1 MRKHNTI
8 TIITTILALAGLWS
22 CQEREVADENI
33 AAYSFTAAVETVSE
47 GNDIPVHLA
56 FSDGGLVVDNESWGD
71 KWKSAEFYGKLFDAR
86 GREVENAVFS
96 GPEGVIT
103 NGSTLGLSKNGRTDI
118 VIGALREGEYTLSV
132 NLRTRYTV
140 DTWATA
146 AFSVLKK
153 SQGGTPA
160 EDETVLV
167 DDITVPGADNGLEI
181 DDIGNIVLDLKYYN
195 ASNPFRFRCTVRPA
209 NATNKQL
216 RASSG
221 TQDVADAAIDGQ
233 TLLVIVP
240 KSIGRSTVTVRS
252 EDGNAEKSFGVTVIR
267 SADEPTGFTLPTDD
281 GERDAFGFDIAGRLE
296 LDIDAWNESNPFDYE
311 CKAIP
316 ATASKPALVA
326 SSDNEPVLEAAI
338 RDGNKLRLTPKS
350 PGYATVTVS
359 TTDGKIVRKMS
370 VVVFSKISLVIDA
383 LESEPSEED
392 KEHGIFPCELTIKTS
407 SKWTP
412 KMFQVEVFGKA
423 MGRIDLTDSAD
434 SFKVDSLKNARTAY
448 FSVQE
453 KVPVLYLSN
462 GNSAYDVYTRLM
474 KKVASMGAV
483 VHHSADW
490 PHYKD
495 YIVYF
500 RLYKIFLNISAIE
513 NYDTNVYR
521 VAIDERYDS
530 PDNRIYQY
538 LY

>member
-8 TIITTILALAGLWS
+8 TIITTILALTSLWS

-33 AAYSFTAAVETVSE
+33 AAYSFTATVETVSE

-96 GPEGVIT
+96 GPGGMIT
-103 NGSTLGLSKNGRTDI
+103 NGSTLDLSKNGRTDI

-153 SQGGTPA
+153 SQGGAPA

-221 TQDVADAAIDGQ
+221 TF
-233 TLLVIVP
+233 
-240 KSIGRSTVTVRS
+240 IGHW
-252 EDGNAEKSFGVTVIR
+252 
-267 SADEPTGFTLPTDD
+267 P
-281 GERDAFGFDIAGRLE
+281 AFGR
-296 LDIDAWNESNPFDYE
+296 NERRN
-311 CKAIP
+311 
-316 ATASKPALVA
+316 T
-326 SSDNEPVLEAAI
+326 
-338 RDGNKLRLTPKS
+338 
-350 PGYATVTVS
+350 
-359 TTDGKIVRKMS
+359 
-370 VVVFSKISLVIDA
+370 
-383 LESEPSEED
+383 
-392 KEHGIFPCELTIKTS
+392 
-407 SKWTP
+407 
-412 KMFQVEVFGKA
+412 
-423 MGRIDLTDSAD
+423 
-434 SFKVDSLKNARTAY
+434 
-448 FSVQE
+448 
-453 KVPVLYLSN
+453 
-462 GNSAYDVYTRLM
+462 
-474 KKVASMGAV
+474 
-483 VHHSADW
+483 
-490 PHYKD
+490 
-495 YIVYF
+495 
-500 RLYKIFLNISAIE
+500 
-513 NYDTNVYR
+513 
-521 VAIDERYDS
+521 
-530 PDNRIYQY
+530 
-538 LY
+538 